1 MNISVKGRS
10 GMLLWI
16 LLMFA
21 TLGLQSASAVGPCPP
36 YCSSGSGSGSAAGT
50 SSTGAVIMMAVGA
63 IAIVSSVDC
72 ASRFPSFGVCQPGGS
87 LHGGSMTH
95 TEWGS
100 MGSLID
106 LHDVLVGQ

>member
-1 MNISVKGRS
+1 MIISIRKRS

-16 LLMFA
+16 VLISAM
-21 TLGLQSASAVGPCPP
+21 LGLQSASAVGPCPP
-36 YCSSGSGSGSAAGT
+36 YCSSGSGSSAAGT

-95 TEWGS
+95 AEWGS